1 MTTVKQITDSI
12 AEMLEQ
18 KEAAYG
24 NAYDKSEEYLK
35 LLYPGGIKPCHYRHL
50 LFQVRIFDKLMRI
63 ANNKD
68 AFGEE
73 PYKDIA
79 GYGTKGYQRELKE
92 KQIEEHQKIIN
103 ESWMGS
109 ESNNGTV

>member
-1 MTTVKQITDSI
+1 MTTIKQITDSI

-63 ANNKD
+63 ANNKE

-92 KQIEEHQKIIN
+92 KDEALSQEIIN
-103 ESWMGS
+103 EAWS
-109 ESNNGTV
+109 VKR